1 MPSRGGA
8 AVVRFLDRLPWPLGE
23 ECFAVGLTAKALVD
37 PTRRSNALAWASK
50 HADGELA
57 QWRLA
62 LDTMRTLGRFMAI
75 NCLIGAERPNTLRRH
90 LVIHGRTHLDAAIGR
105 GPVLLLGFHL
115 GPPGAFLALRL
126 LGYRLTFIGA
136 ADAVRFWPRRRGWTG
151 LLEDRDTI
159 PLTPGDA
166 VSAARALH
174 VGHRVLQQ
182 GGTVFILGDGGL
194 GPEVFRVSVP
204 GKEVVMRSG
213 WFTMRRLSGATTLPV
228 LCHLHGRQ
236 RVLEVFP
243 PLPAPVR
250 DIGADRE
257 MCGTHLMPIVS
268 AYVRA
273 RPAQCLSLAD

>member
-1 MPSRGGA
+1 MPSRRS

-23 ECFAVGLTAKALVD
+23 ECFALGVAAKAIVD
-37 PTRRSNALAWASK
+37 PARRRSALAWASN
-50 HADGELA
+50 HRDGRLA

-62 LDTMRTLGRFMAI
+62 LDTARTLGRFMAI
-75 NCLIGAERPNTLRRH
+75 NGLIGAERPDILRPH
-90 LVIHGRTHLDAAIGR
+90 LVVQGRTRLDAAVGA

-115 GPPGAFLALRL
+115 GPPGAFLTLRL

-136 ADAVRFWPRRRGWTG
+136 AAAVTYWPRRREWTG

-159 PLTPGDA
+159 SLTPGDA
-166 VSAARALH
+166 ISAARALH

-182 GGTVFILGDGGL
+182 GGTLFLLGDGGL
-194 GPEVFRVSVP
+194 GAEVFRLTVP
-204 GKEVVMRSG
+204 GKDVVMRAG
-213 WFTMRRLSGATTLPV
+213 WFTMRRLSGAVTLPV
-228 LCHLHGRQ
+228 LSHLHGRQ

-250 DIGADRE
+250 DVEADRE
-257 MCGTHLMPIVS
+257 TCRMHLMPIVS